1 MEAGERKDFFRYIY
15 KRYFSDDPSKFQES
29 DLDNYLAKLRKAGEE
44 RALRYI
50 KGLPDEGSD
59 NLSGH
64 KREKGTAIIDGSWE
78 EQITYA
84 TSQIFMENTL
94 SHYVAARMPTL
105 LLKIGRNRFTENG
118 VSRREQAMKDLK
130 TQEGWSSD
138 KFSETMKDFGLA
150 EMLFRKQISGKIR
163 EEMSFNEDF
172 GLNQTDKIIDLP
184 YRLSGDKIRELLSK
198 NSNGKEFKSPEEVER
213 VVKLWEY
220 MKADFF
226 KTDTDGKVY
235 LDGIA
240 FEEIKKYPFTIGLED
255 TDMSL
260 VAYRATGPRMV
271 ARAIKDIASIEANIT
286 SWLINMQN
294 ILPEIA
300 INGKHD
306 SSPMIEYF
314 RKGQKAIFDVHGSEA
329 AQEFVY
335 KMSGVVMNYFRQ
347 DVKSSG
353 LLGLFG
359 LRTLGKRN
367 SMAAEYAGRST
378 AVWEW
383 DSRDNDRWATAIE
396 SYRLLPMQPYDLS
409 KTEDGKFVGGKL
421 EDRWIINPFTKKPMK
436 FNWFGK
442 KRHVDF
448 EYNSA
453 RLRKEHG
460 ADWKAITFDY
470 INQFLPLALA
480 FLLWKYIKDA
490 MDEASGKKKQ

>member
-1 MEAGERKDFFRYIY
+1 MPVEGRRGGWDHNEAHKNQARYMESFKPGVGRGSGKDKLPELFVDVLTNINKVGGPQGMRKGWRNEHAFDGHYIYYPEAKGKKQNTINPFETFKAMEAIGYEGVSSFIETTKAGKDLLKATKGVEAGERKDFFRYIY

-286 SWLINMQN
+286 SWLI
-294 ILPEIA
+294 
-300 INGKHD
+300 
-306 SSPMIEYF
+306 
-314 RKGQKAIFDVHGSEA
+314 
-329 AQEFVY
+329 
-335 KMSGVVMNYFRQ
+335 
-347 DVKSSG
+347 
-353 LLGLFG
+353 
-359 LRTLGKRN
+359 
-367 SMAAEYAGRST
+367 
-378 AVWEW
+378 
-383 DSRDNDRWATAIE
+383 
-396 SYRLLPMQPYDLS
+396 
-409 KTEDGKFVGGKL
+409 
-421 EDRWIINPFTKKPMK
+421 
-436 FNWFGK
+436 
-442 KRHVDF
+442 
-448 EYNSA
+448 
-453 RLRKEHG
+453 
-460 ADWKAITFDY
+460 
-470 INQFLPLALA
+470 
-480 FLLWKYIKDA
+480 
-490 MDEASGKKKQ
+490 